1 MENGTSPVLLQLE
14 GLMVPP
20 SSRSLVFL
28 SLLLSH
34 VFIVGSNLG
43 VVALVWS
50 ERALHQPMY
59 LLMCNLAVNDV
70 MNNLVVVPRILWDML
85 LPVHRRLIPLGA
97 CVTQAFAIHMY
108 GWNIHTIFIF
118 MAVDRYIAICRPLRY
133 SLIMSARTLVKIT
146 VFSLGLGFLLV
157 GGLLGLSLRLTR
169 CRYFIPSIH
178 CTNASLFN
186 LSCQNTFIN
195 NVYGI
200 TFTVVLLTGS
210 IGSVVLT
217 YGFITVACLTT
228 RSRSLNRKAL
238 QTCSTHL
245 LLYLIVLFSGLSV
258 IALYRYPEYMQYG
271 NLSAIL
277 YNIIPPAL
285 NPFIYAFQC
294 REIHQSLDTTH
305 MLAPGYHLLSI

>member
-20 SSRSLVFL
+20 SSLSLVFL

-50 ERALHQPMY
+50 EHALHQPMY
-59 LLMCNLAVNDV
+59 LLMCQLAVNDV
-70 MNNLVVVPRILWDML
+70 MKNVAVVPRILWDML

-108 GWNIHTIFIF
+108 GWNIHAIFIF
-118 MAVDRYIAICRPLRY
+118 MSIDRYVAICRPLRY
-133 SLIMSARTLVKIT
+133 SLIMSTRTLVRMT
-146 VFSLGLGFLLV
+146 VFSWGLGFLLV
-157 GGLLGLSLRLTR
+157 SGLLGLSLRLTR
-169 CRYFIPSIH
+169 CRYFIPSTY
-178 CTNASLFN
+178 CSNGVLFN

-258 IALYRYPEYMQYG
+258 IALYRYPEYKEYRKMT
-271 NLSAIL
+271 SIL
-277 YNIIPPAL
+277 FDIIPSAL
-285 NPFIYAFQC
+285 NPVIYAFQC
-294 REIHQSLDTTH
+294 REIHQSLPYISV
-305 MLAPGYHLLSI
+305 LPLLK

>member
-50 ERALHQPMY
+50 EHALHQPMY
-59 LLMCNLAVNDV
+59 LLMCQLAVNDV
-70 MNNLVVVPRILWDML
+70 MNNLAVVPRILWDML

-97 CVTQAFAIHMY
+97 CVTQAFAVHMY
-108 GWNIHTIFIF
+108 GWNIHAILIL
-118 MAVDRYIAICRPLRY
+118 MSIDRYIAICRPLRY
-133 SLIMSARTLVKIT
+133 NENIPIMSKWVMLMT

-157 GGLLGLSLRLTR
+157 SGLLGLSLRLTR
-169 CRYFIPSIH
+169 CRSFIPAPYCS
-178 CTNASLFN
+178 NASLFR

-200 TFTVVLLTGS
+200 TYTVVLLTGS
-210 IGSVVLT
+210 IGTVVLT

-245 LLYLIVLFSGLSV
+245 LLYLIVLFSQLSV
-258 IALYRYPEYMQYG
+258 VALHRYPEYEEYRKMT
-271 NLSAIL
+271 SIL
-277 YNIIPPAL
+277 YNVIPAVL
-285 NPFIYAFQC
+285 NPYIYAFQC
-294 REIHQSLDTTH
+294 REIYQSLRRVFKRLRIDK
-305 MLAPGYHLLSI
+305 

>member
-50 ERALHQPMY
+50 EHALHQPMY
-59 LLMCNLAVNDV
+59 LLMCQLAVNEV
-70 MNNLVVVPRILWDML
+70 MNNLAVVPRILWDML
-85 LPVHRRLIPLGA
+85 LPVHRRLIPLGT
-97 CVTQAFAIHMY
+97 CVTQAFAVHMY
-108 GWNIHTIFIF
+108 GWNIHAILIL
-118 MAVDRYIAICRPLRY
+118 MSIDRYVAICRPLRY
-133 SLIMSARTLVKIT
+133 NENIPIMSKWVMLMT
-146 VFSLGLGFLLV
+146 VFSWGLGFLLV
-157 GGLLGLSLRLTR
+157 SGLLGLSLRLTR
-169 CRYFIPSIH
+169 CRFFIPAPYCS
-178 CTNASLFN
+178 NASLFR

-258 IALYRYPEYMQYG
+258 IALHRYPEYEEYRKMT
-271 NLSAIL
+271 SIL
-277 YNIIPPAL
+277 YNVIPAVL

-294 REIHQSLDTTH
+294 REIYQSLRRVFKRLRIDK
-305 MLAPGYHLLSI
+305 

>member
-1 MENGTSPVLLQLE
+1 MENGTSSVLLQLE

-85 LPVHRRLIPLGA
+85 LPVHRPYL
-97 CVTQAFAIHMY
+97 
-108 GWNIHTIFIF
+108 
-118 MAVDRYIAICRPLRY
+118 
-133 SLIMSARTLVKIT
+133 LIMSARTLVNIT

-186 LSCQNTFIN
+186 LSCQNTVIN

-200 TFTVVLLTGS
+200 TFTVVLLS

-228 RSRSLNRKAL
+228 RSRSLNRK
-238 QTCSTHL
+238 
-245 LLYLIVLFSGLSV
+245 
-258 IALYRYPEYMQYG
+258 YMQYG

-294 REIHQSLDTTH
+294 REIHQSL
-305 MLAPGYHLLSI
+305 LSTVANFHPLS